1 MCRAHRYPP
10 TTSETAQRTRGIGA
24 HTDFGALTLLL
35 QDEIGGLEVFHK
47 PTQSWHSV
55 TPVKDAF
62 VVNMGDMMERWTN
75 NMYTSTLH
83 RVISPVSSK
92 DRYSVAFFNE
102 GLLDQ
107 MIECIPTCLRPGE
120 QPLYAPIRAEDHLRQ
135 RYGTSY

>member
-35 QDEIGGLEVFHK
+35 QDESMSLVPYARYSLICFTVGGLEVFHK

-62 VVNMGDMMERWTN
+62 VVNMGDMM
-75 NMYTSTLH
+75 
-83 RVISPVSSK
+83 
-92 DRYSVAFFNE
+92 
-102 GLLDQ
+102 
-107 MIECIPTCLRPGE
+107 GE
-120 QPLYAPIRAEDHLRQ
+120 
-135 RYGTSY
+135 